1 LLTNHLKLWLAFAAA
16 IAALTILVFARDIAQ
31 GSGLIVATLAAG
43 AGYLIRDVNDE
54 ARTLRTICQ
63 AYASLIEAH
72 FEEINDSLSDAE
84 LERLL
89 ALAPAIAQGREPE
102 SIGAR
107 AADPFA
113 SLPDIRSRL
122 HLLSAATVRYIWKWR
137 VRGGDLF
144 LVYDQLGTRALSA
157 TPELRLK
164 RFFEWVKQYREEYR
178 DIGYTALLAI
188 KRDAPSLDIDTKA
201 HEAAGATLVV

>member
-1 LLTNHLKLWLAFAAA
+1 LLTTNLKLWLACAAA
-16 IAALTILVFARDIAQ
+16 LAASTMLAFARDIAQ

-63 AYASLIEAH
+63 AYASLIEVH
-72 FEEINDSLSDAE
+72 FEEINDALSDAE

-89 ALAPAIAQGREPE
+89 ALAPAIAEGREPE

-107 AADPFA
+107 VEDPFA
-113 SLPDIRSRL
+113 SLPDIRSHW
-122 HLLSAATVRYIWKWR
+122 HLLSANTVRYIWKWR

-144 LVYDQLGTRALSA
+144 LIYDQLGTRALSA
-157 TPELRLK
+157 TPEVRLR
-164 RFFEWVKQYREEYR
+164 RFFAWVKQYREEYR

-188 KRDAPSLDIDTKA
+188 K
-201 HEAAGATLVV
+201 